1 VPLRRPKERPLG
13 GIGGTDSRRGKVDLE
28 VALQV
33 FRLDVDEV
41 GADRQSLPD
50 LPLDTGSQLMGL
62 WILVVIVHGDDVGGK
77 ERIRIEAERPGDVVD
92 LIGSNRRQ
100 RAETGPVE
108 IDAHQKELP
117 VQRVVLVAGRDRERQ
132 PGGDISWRL

>member
-1 VPLRRPKERPLG
+1 L
-13 GIGGTDSRRGKVDLE
+13 TS
-28 VALQV
+28 
-33 FRLDVDEV
+33 EV